1 MPSSPLQH
9 SAMEEWKV
17 LSRDPDG
24 TVTYFMDIGDAWVV
38 KTETPVDD
46 LLAANRE
53 DFNNSLGQRFGD
65 GKVVAR
71 LPLNLFFDKLAE
83 PMKQRDRK
91 FIKRFLNDSSH
102 AAFRTFKGNI

>member
-1 MPSSPLQH
+1 MD
-9 SAMEEWKV
+9 EWKI

-24 TVTYFMDIGDAWVV
+24 TVHYFMDIGNAWVV
-38 KTETPVDD
+38 KSETPVDD
-46 LLAANRE
+46 LLADNKTE
-53 DFNNSLGQRFGD
+53 FNNSLGKRWGD

-71 LPLNLFFDKLAE
+71 VPLNMFFDKLAE

-102 AAFRTFKGNI
+102 AALRTFKGNI

>member
-1 MPSSPLQH
+1 
-9 SAMEEWKV
+9 MEDWKI
-17 LSRDPDG
+17 LSRDEDG

-46 LLAANRE
+46 LLAANAE

-71 LPLNLFFDKLAE
+71 LPLNMFFDKLAE

-91 FIKRFLNDSSH
+91 YLKRFLNDADN

>member
-1 MPSSPLQH
+1 MQ
-9 SAMEEWKV
+9 EWKI
-17 LSRDPDG
+17 LSTDPDG
-24 TVTYFMDIGDAWVV
+24 TVTYFMDIGNAWVV

-46 LLAANRE
+46 LIELNRE
-53 DFNNSLGQRFGD
+53 EFNDSLGQRFGD

>member
-1 MPSSPLQH
+1 
-9 SAMEEWKV
+9 MEEWKI
-17 LSRDPDG
+17 LSQDPDG
-24 TVTYFMDIGDAWVV
+24 TVTYFMDIGNAWVV

-46 LLAANRE
+46 LLADNRAK
-53 DFNNSLGQRFGD
+53 FNDSLGKRFGD

-91 FIKRFLNDSSH
+91 FIRRFLNDGDN
-102 AAFRTFKGNI
+102 AAYRTFKGNI